1 MLKEL
6 FNVIYYITKSII
18 KQGGDYLKREWLIA
32 FRKAKGLT
40 QKELAEAIGVSQI
53 SLSTYEQGIRTPKP
67 QAAKKIARVLGFE
80 WTKFYED

>member
-1 MLKEL
+1 MREL
-6 FNVIYYITKSII
+6 FNVTYYITKSIK

-32 FRKAKGLT
+32 FRKAKNLT
-40 QKELAEAIGVSQI
+40 QQELAEAIGISQI

-67 QAAKKIARVLGFE
+67 QIAKKIARVLGFN